1 MTFPIDFRSYPFTS
15 PLNYFLDRHDRRDR
29 RGIGLVPLPGQD
41 QLGVLVTDPIG
52 NGTADFHCTQTR
64 GLIIMNRVG
73 TPMAQLSATDAS
85 SQPRPA

>member
-15 PLNYFLDRHDRRDR
+15 PVNCFLDRHDRRDR

-52 NGTADFHCTQTR
+52 NGTADSTARRPNGRELAAWF
-64 GLIIMNRVG
+64 GLIRDNPRHRK
-73 TPMAQLSATDAS
+73 AQSF
-85 SQPRPA
+85 P